1 MEAKDFT
8 RDEVIAALRRF
19 DEGSIGEAFDDVR
32 TEDLYERLDNLSKV
46 FFAEDLIMATKLG
59 F

>member
-19 DEGSIGEAFDDVR
+19 DEGCIGDVFDNVS
-32 TEDLYERLDNLSKV
+32 TEDLYERLDNVSRV
-46 FFAEDLIMATKLG
+46 FSADDLILAAILG